1 MDLLIALNA
10 MIVIGREGESLWI
23 HVISIAILIATVAFS
38 VVDLI
43 RFFKENKHSNDSK
56 RSGDSDDFHHS
67 NGYDVK
73 SFEEFVRLYKKNL
86 KYYNAVFNDREK
98 KMLAVTIMYVILSGF
113 CIILPSFIHNRYYD
127 VWKVFFISAVVE
139 FIKLLTY
146 QRIPSIKASFQ
157 AKMERKRSEK
167 TDFLMSSLESLGIRT
182 DDREE
187 MSDLISVCKERMEDA
202 DLYKVERKY
211 AAFFL
216 TALMIPMLL
225 ATFKALCDTD
235 KIKNSISEILKLALL
250 SLLFVF
256 VVATFF
262 YAIFVQVIEPF
273 INKEQK
279 MYKSLIIDLED
290 IYLCKREQMGWISI
304 SGK

>member
-1 MDLLIALNA
+1 
-10 MIVIGREGESLWI
+10 
-23 HVISIAILIATVAFS
+23 
-38 VVDLI
+38 
-43 RFFKENKHSNDSK
+43 
-56 RSGDSDDFHHS
+56 
-67 NGYDVK
+67 
-73 SFEEFVRLYKKNL
+73 
-86 KYYNAVFNDREK
+86 
-98 KMLAVTIMYVILSGF
+98 
-113 CIILPSFIHNRYYD
+113 
-127 VWKVFFISAVVE
+127 
-139 FIKLLTY
+139 
-146 QRIPSIKASFQ
+146 
-157 AKMERKRSEK
+157 
-167 TDFLMSSLESLGIRT
+167 
-182 DDREE
+182 
-187 MSDLISVCKERMEDA
+187 
-202 DLYKVERKY
+202 
-211 AAFFL
+211 
-216 TALMIPMLL
+216 MIPMLL